1 MISFADW
8 EWRRSTFAF
17 GFALLQLHTTRQL
30 FDMPF
35 GVGGSTQPQGN
46 MNMDQMEAA
55 TQEYAVQPAT
65 YCPCTATDA
74 RLRSFSAG

>member
-1 MISFADW
+1 MEEFNFCVWID
-8 EWRRSTFAF
+8 
-17 GFALLQLHTTRQL
+17 LLQLHNTRRL

-55 TQEYAVQPAT
+55 TQEYAVQLAA
-65 YCPCTATDA
+65 YCPFTVTDG
-74 RLRSFSAG
+74 RPRRFSAG